1 METKLK
7 KTRLDKWLWA
17 VRIFKTRTLAA
28 NLVKQGKVKVN
39 KTHAKPSTILTI
51 GDVLEVKKGN
61 FLLTFKIEQIIEKRV
76 GAPIAQTCYL
86 DLTPQEEYDK
96 FKNWSLLSGLEFR
109 EKGSGRPTKKDRR
122 NIDDLKERVYDFGED
137 SLEEE

>member
-1 METKLK
+1 MTNQTN

-28 NLVKQGKVKVN
+28 NLIKQGRVKVN
-39 KTHAKPSTILTI
+39 KGNVKPSSMIAI
-51 GDVLEVKKGN
+51 GDLLEVKKGE
-61 FLLTFKIEQIIEKRV
+61 FLLSFKVENIIEKRV
-76 GAPIAQTCYL
+76 GAPIAQTCYS

-96 FKNWSLLSGLEFR
+96 FKNWALQGVLEYR
-109 EKGSGRPTKKDRR
+109 EKGTGRPTKKERR
-122 NIDDLKERVYDFGED
+122 DIDDLKDRVYDFWED